1 MLYICKP
8 KKNFYYI
15 CTITFKKYIMD
26 KRDFINGLYVEG
38 GRLINDR
45 PDSMSGI
52 AKAASIKRSVMND
65 RKVNQ
70 IAEGMQLADRR
81 KNFRELDF

>member
-1 MLYICKP
+1 
-8 KKNFYYI
+8 
-15 CTITFKKYIMD
+15 MD

-45 PDSMSGI
+45 PDDMSGI

>member
-1 MLYICKP
+1 
-8 KKNFYYI
+8 
-15 CTITFKKYIMD
+15 MD

-45 PDSMSGI
+45 PDGMSGI

>member
-1 MLYICKP
+1 MN
-8 KKNFYYI
+8 KN
-15 CTITFKKYIMD
+15 
-26 KRDFINGLYVEG
+26 DFINGLYVKD
-38 GRLINDR
+38 GRLINAR
-45 PDSMSGI
+45 PDGESGI
-52 AKAASIKRSVMND
+52 AKAAAIKRAVGND

>member
-1 MLYICKP
+1 
-8 KKNFYYI
+8 
-15 CTITFKKYIMD
+15 
-26 KRDFINGLYVEG
+26 
-38 GRLINDR
+38 
-45 PDSMSGI
+45 MSGI

>member
-1 MLYICKP
+1 
-8 KKNFYYI
+8 
-15 CTITFKKYIMD
+15 MD

-45 PDSMSGI
+45 PDGRSGI

-81 KNFRELDF
+81 KSFRELDF

>member
-1 MLYICKP
+1 
-8 KKNFYYI
+8 
-15 CTITFKKYIMD
+15 MD

-45 PDSMSGI
+45 PDGMSGI
-52 AKAASIKRSVMND
+52 AKAASIKRSVKND

>member
-1 MLYICKP
+1 
-8 KKNFYYI
+8 
-15 CTITFKKYIMD
+15 MD